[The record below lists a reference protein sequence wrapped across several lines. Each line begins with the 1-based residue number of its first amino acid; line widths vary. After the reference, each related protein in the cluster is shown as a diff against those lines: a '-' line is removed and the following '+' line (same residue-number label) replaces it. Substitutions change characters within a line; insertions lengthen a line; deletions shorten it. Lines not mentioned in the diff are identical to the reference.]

1 MSANTIQPLRPGDL
15 VAVIAP
21 SGPFPKERY
30 ERGIAVWRERG
41 YRVRELLPQGPWRY
55 LASTDQ
61 ERATALRDA
70 FADPEV
76 RAVVVARGGYGAMR
90 ILQDV
95 DWSAAAASGKP
106 LVGFSDATAMHFSMF
121 SNNARSVHGPVVTQL
136 GEQPPASIERL
147 FSLLESAAPPPAI
160 SGRQI
165 VDGVATGKLVGG
177 CLSLVAALAGTP
189 YLPPLDGCILLLE
202 DVGEAAY
209 RIDRMWTQL
218 RLAGALD
225 RVAGF
230 AIGSLT
236 DCPASGG
243 VEAAAVLAELAAATG
258 KPTLVDLPIGHGA
271 VNLAVPLGARA
282 EVRDG
287 ALRFLE
293 GLA

>member
-1 MSANTIQPLRPGDL
+1 MNAIQPLRPGDL
-15 VAVIAP
+15 VAVVAP
-21 SGPFPKERY
+21 SGPFPRERY

-41 YRVRELLPQGPWRY
+41 YRVRELLPPGPWRY
-55 LASTDQ
+55 LASEDR
-61 ERATALRDA
+61 ERAAALREA

-76 RAVVVARGGYGAMR
+76 RAVVVARGGYGALR
-90 ILQDV
+90 ILPDV

-106 LVGFSDATAMHFSMF
+106 LVGFSDATAMHLSLFPHG
-121 SNNARSVHGPVVTQL
+121 ARSVHGPVVTQL
-136 GEQPPASIERL
+136 GEQPPASVERL
-147 FSLLESAAPPPAI
+147 FSLLESSAPPPVI
-160 SGRQI
+160 EGTQI
-165 VDGVATGKLVGG
+165 VDGVATGRLVGG
-177 CLSLVAALAGTP
+177 CLSLLAALAGTP
-189 YLPPLDGCILLLE
+189 WLPPLDGCILLLE

-218 RLAGALD
+218 RLSGALD

-243 VEAAAVLAELAAATG
+243 VEAAAVLAELAAAMG

-271 VNLAVPLGARA
+271 VNLAVPHGARA
-282 EVRDG
+282 EIRYG